1 MSLERKAGIARAA
14 GAALG
19 AALALVS
26 CGGGGSG
33 GGGEGGGPAA
43 GEPPPGGG
51 PAAGVAS
58 KKARLKFRGG
68 DRLVTDLAEGLGL
81 PRAEVCNE
89 LGAYDCSVVHKVV
102 LGGVEPYRSTIY
114 EPVPRRAVPSAL
126 AVDRL
131 ALAACDRRAR
141 LDFEA
146 PSSALVFGELAADP
160 QLGDAAVGAVAAR
173 LYERLLRRAPNDGER
188 AALAGFARELAAEL
202 GAEAPR
208 RFATL
213 GCFAV
218 ATTAEA
224 LFY

>member
-1 MSLERKAGIARAA
+1 VFPERNATLARGVRASP
-14 GAALG
+14 AAL
-19 AALALVS
+19 AALALAALALAACS
-26 CGGGGSG
+26 SG
-33 GGGEGGGPAA
+33 GDAGAGPAA
-43 GEPPPGGG
+43 PAGPD
-51 PAAGVAS
+51 PAAGVVS

-68 DRLVTDLAEGLGL
+68 DRFVTDLAQGLSL
-81 PRAEVCNE
+81 PRDEVCRE
-89 LGAYDCSVVHKVV
+89 LGAYDCAAVHKVV

-114 EPVPRRAVPSAL
+114 EPVPKRAVPSAL
-126 AVDRL
+126 AVDRV
-131 ALAACDRRAR
+131 ALAACDRRAA

-146 PSSALVFGELAADP
+146 PAGAAVFGEIVADP
-160 QLGDAAVGAVAAR
+160 QLGDAAVDAVVGR
-173 LYERLLRRAPNDGER
+173 LYDRLLRRDPNEGER
-188 AALAGFARELAAEL
+188 KALAGFARELAAEL